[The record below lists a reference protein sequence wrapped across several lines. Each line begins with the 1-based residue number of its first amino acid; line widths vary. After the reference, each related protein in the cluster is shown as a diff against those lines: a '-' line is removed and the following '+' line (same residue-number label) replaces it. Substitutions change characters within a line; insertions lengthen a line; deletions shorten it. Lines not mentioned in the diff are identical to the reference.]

1 MFAIANAT
9 GAYRKTTII
18 RDASIAVKAG
28 EIVGLL
34 GRNGVGKTTLLK
46 YAMGLVD
53 MIAGSV
59 SLGGKLLPAAT
70 AKRVKAG
77 LGYVPQGRCVFPR
90 LTAGENIAAAAVACG
105 HDRAEAI
112 TQSLQDFPL
121 LVPKIDTLAGDL
133 SGGQQQVLAMARA
146 LATKPK
152 VLLLDEPTEG
162 IQPSIIDE
170 IAGILKRL
178 NRERGLTIVVAE
190 QDLDFCLSLAERAY
204 IMDNGTIARE
214 ATRQELTNDRALL
227 HDLLGV

>member
-9 GAYRKTTII
+9 GGYHKTTII
-18 RDASIAVKAG
+18 RDASIDVKAG
-28 EIVGLL
+28 EIVALL

-53 MIAGSV
+53 MVAGSV
-59 SLGGKLLPAAT
+59 SIGGKALPAAT

-77 LGYVPQGRCVFPR
+77 LGYVPQGRYVFPR

-105 HDRAEAI
+105 HDRAQAI
-112 TQSLQDFPL
+112 AQSLQDFPVL
-121 LVPKIDTLAGDL
+121 APKIDTLAGDL

-204 IMDNGTIARE
+204 IMDKGTIARE
-214 ATRQELTNDRALL
+214 ATRQELTNNRALL